1 MEVKEVNYEEILGV
15 IVTEKTERVD
25 KCAFLIKDIVRLI
38 SDDDI
43 DYSAKDISRIKM
55 VPGCSLDNFYQMY
68 LPKNLLVISTKDGK
82 VHELSMHDRTTFKKG
97 LTVRDAH
104 LCHVDRTVFLTEADQ
119 ATMLTRLIEEND

>member
-1 MEVKEVNYEEILGV
+1 MEVNYEEILGV

-38 SDDDI
+38 SDDDT
-43 DYSAKDISRIKM
+43 DYSAKDIRHISM
-55 VPGCSLDNFYQMY
+55 VPGCSLDTGVMY

-97 LTVRDAH
+97 LTSRDVY
-104 LCHVDRTVFLTEADQ
+104 LCRVDRTVFLTEADQ
-119 ATMLTRLIEEND
+119 AAMLLQMIEENDA

>member
-1 MEVKEVNYEEILGV
+1 MTVNYEKIIGV
-15 IVTEKTERVD
+15 TVTEKTERVD

-38 SDDDI
+38 SDNAKL
-43 DYSAKDISRIKM
+43 DYSARDISSIKM
-55 VPGCSLDNFYQMY
+55 VPGCSLDTGVMY
-68 LPKNLLVISTKDGK
+68 LPKNLLVISTKDGE

-97 LTVRDAH
+97 LTSRDVH